1 MPLTDVRTA
10 VAEHERRRLRMPR
23 TPARPSLARRTT
35 LQLLV
40 SIGLLGGLAFAQV
53 DAPAWQTL
61 PLVDVRTGS
70 TFTIADLRG
79 RTVFLEPM
87 ATWCSSCRRQMT
99 VLREVAAELDPAAFV
114 FVGLSVETNLS
125 PAELAAYADAQGF
138 DWTFA
143 VMSPELLGA
152 LVDAFGRSVA
162 NPPATPHVIVRSDGS
177 VTDLATGH
185 HSAPQLLAA
194 LSAAADR

>member
-23 TPARPSLARRTT
+23 TPARPSHARRAT

-40 SIGLLGGLAFAQV
+40 SIGLLGGLAFAQT

-61 PLVDVRTGS
+61 PLVDVRTGT

-99 VLREVAAELDPAAFV
+99 VLREVVAELDPASFV

-125 PAELAAYADAQGF
+125 PAALAAYADAQGF

-162 NPPATPHVIVRSDGS
+162 NPPATPHVIVRGDGS

-185 HSAPQLLAA
+185 HSASQLLAA